1 MQNLDVD
8 VSALAEEIYGLI
20 LAYGLDILGAIIILI
35 VGWWIAGMAERAVG
49 RALGRVPR
57 MDDTLRP
64 FLSSLVRYAIL
75 AVTLVAVLS
84 QFGVETTSIIAV
96 LGAAGLAI
104 GLALQGTLQNIAAGV
119 MLLFLRPFKVGDFIE
134 AGGISGTVNS
144 IGLFTSEMTTHD
156 GIYLCV
162 PNGQLWNTA
171 ITNFSRNPTRRMD
184 IVIGIGY
191 GDDIDQGLAIL
202 LALMTDDPRTLD
214 DPAPQT
220 MVKALGASSVDL
232 NMRYW
237 SESGDFWALQFDL
250 HKAAKEALDKA
261 GISIPYPQRDVH
273 MHKIGGGLAGPE

>member
-1 MQNLDVD
+1 MQSLDVD
-8 VSALAEEIYGLI
+8 VSALVEEIYGLI
-20 LAYGLDILGAIIILI
+20 LAYGLDILGAIVILFA
-35 VGWWIAGMAERAVG
+35 GWWIAGRVERAVG

-57 MDDTLRP
+57 MDETLRP
-64 FLSSLVRYAIL
+64 FLSSLARYAIL

-104 GLALQGTLQNIAAGV
+104 GLALQGTLQNIEAGV
-119 MLLFLRPFKVGDFIE
+119 MLLFLRPFKVGDYID

-144 IGLFTSEMTTHD
+144 IGLFTSEMTTYD
-156 GIYLCV
+156 GVYLYV

-171 ITNFSRNPTRRMD
+171 ITNFSRNATRRMD

-191 GDDIDQGLAIL
+191 GDDIDQGLAVL
-202 LALMTDDPRTLD
+202 LTLMTEDPRALD

-232 NMRYW
+232 NMRCW
-237 SESGDFWALQFDL
+237 SDSSDFWALQFDL
-250 HKAAKEALDKA
+250 HKAAKEALDRA

-273 MHKIGGGLAGPE
+273 MHHVGPSPD